1 MMKVYYCEKT
11 GKASDSHF
19 EGSKEISRHEFNK
32 IKKGKDLPFIEHAW
46 VKSELIDCDRQ
57 LSLHYT
63 EDKRAVGIIG
73 DWMRYAREL
82 RDYTSER
89 DGKVFVNSE
98 SRPKRPINISQ
109 TLPA

>member
-1 MMKVYYCEKT
+1 MKVYYCEKT

-19 EGSKEISRHEFNK
+19 DGAKEISNHEFNE
-32 IKKGKDLPFIEHAW
+32 IKRVKDLPFIEHVW
-46 VKSELIDCDRQ
+46 VKSELIECDRQ

-63 EDKRAVGIIG
+63 EDKRAIG
-73 DWMRYAREL
+73 VIEDWKRYARDL

-89 DGKVFVNSE
+89 DGKVYLNSE
-98 SRPKRPINISQ
+98 SRPVRPINIAQ